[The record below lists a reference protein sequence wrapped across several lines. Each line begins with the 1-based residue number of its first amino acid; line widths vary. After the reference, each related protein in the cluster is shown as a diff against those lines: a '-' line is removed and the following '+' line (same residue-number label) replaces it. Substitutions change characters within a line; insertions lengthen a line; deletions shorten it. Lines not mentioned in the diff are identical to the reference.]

1 MYIVIFGTDKPG
13 MADTRSGR
21 FDANR
26 EYLHDHPDHPGVVVH
41 HAGPIRSED
50 GSARNGSLIV
60 VDAPSVEA
68 ARAFVTDSPFGR
80 AQIYGELHV
89 RPFDWVTGRP
99 EAAPS

>member
-13 MADTRSGR
+13 MTAVRNEH

-26 EYLHDHPDHPGVVVH
+26 EYLHDHPNHPDVVLH
-41 HAGPIRSED
+41 HAGPTRSED
-50 GSARNGSLIV
+50 GAARIGSLIV

-80 AQIYGELHV
+80 VGLYGELHI

-99 EAAPS
+99 E